1 MKFKLLLLSAIL
13 LIFSANVF
21 AKPLV
26 DSIGVENH
34 NGKKVIVYKIK
45 KKDNYYSIGRR
56 FDVSPKKIITY
67 NDNAKMTIGHVIKIP
82 TDRPFK
88 ESKHETASAEK
99 KHKKKGKEQPA
110 EEEQPEQQQVVQH
123 AAPVQ
128 QQPQQQA
135 PPVVDNTPPTQYKV
149 SPKETLYSIAKRFNT
164 TVDDI
169 MKLNNLTSN
178 NIQPGQLLNIKANGG
193 QASAAPAATTTS
205 QTTTATAQTADNNT
219 DTIVA
224 KRDSTTMVS
233 PQDSSNIAAFHANAN
248 KFGLYEKDEKGAA
261 TWIDDE
267 NMDPNKKL
275 VLHRTAPIG
284 TVIRITNIMT
294 NRTTFA
300 KVVGRFADNEQTKD
314 VILVMTKNVA
324 ESLGALDKRFQVT
337 LSYGVPNEQ

>member
-1 MKFKLLLLSAIL
+1 MKFKLLLITAIL
-13 LIFSANVF
+13 SIFSINVF
-21 AKPLV
+21 AKPIV

-45 KKDNYYSIGRR
+45 KKDNYYSLGRR
-56 FDVSPKKIITY
+56 FHVPPKEIIAY

-88 ESKHETASAEK
+88 EPKHETASSEK
-99 KHKKKGKEQPA
+99 KHKKKEKEQPA
-110 EEEQPEQQQVVQH
+110 EAEQPEQQQVVQH
-123 AAPVQ
+123 TAPI
-128 QQPQQQA
+128 QPSLQQQA
-135 PPVVDNTPPTQYKV
+135 PVVDNTPPTQYKV

-169 MKLNNLTSN
+169 MKQNNLTSN
-178 NIQPGQLLNIKANGG
+178 NIQPGQILNIKANVQG
-193 QASAAPAATTTS
+193 ASAAAAIT
-205 QTTTATAQTADNNT
+205 QTTAAPAQASNT
-219 DTIVA
+219 TDSIVA
-224 KRDSTTMVS
+224 KRDSTTMVVS
-233 PQDSSNIAAFHANAN
+233 TQDSSNIEAYHASAN

-267 NMDPNKKL
+267 NLDPNKKL

-314 VILVMTKNVA
+314 VIIVMTKNVA

>member
-1 MKFKLLLLSAIL
+1 MKFKLLFITATLLL
-13 LIFSANVF
+13 FSINVF
-21 AKPLV
+21 ARPV
-26 DSIGVENH
+26 ADSIGVENH
-34 NGKKVIVYKIK
+34 NGKKVIIYKIK
-45 KKDNYYSIGRR
+45 KKDTYYAIAHRYH
-56 FDVSPKKIITY
+56 VTPKAVMEY
-67 NDNAKMTIGHVIKIP
+67 NDNAKMTIGHTIKVP

-88 ESKHETASAEK
+88 ETKHETAAAEK

-128 QQPQQQA
+128 PQPQQQA
-135 PPVVDNTPPTQYKV
+135 PPVDNTPPTQYKV

-178 NIQPGQLLNIKANGG
+178 NIQPGQILNVKANVQGAPAAAVTT
-193 QASAAPAATTTS
+193 QTTAAPAQASNTTDS
-205 QTTTATAQTADNNT
+205 
-219 DTIVA
+219 IVA
-224 KRDSTTMVS
+224 KRDSTTMVVS
-233 PQDSSNIAAFHANAN
+233 TQDSSNIEAYHASAN
-248 KFGLYEKDEKGAA
+248 KFGIFEKDERGAA

-267 NMDPNKKL
+267 NLDPNKKL

-314 VILVMTKNVA
+314 VIIVMTKNVA